1 MRPEREQGEKRGP
14 LHSAED
20 VAASIDIDR
29 DGAGLLGGN
38 GHVSSEDWLSAATG
52 GRPKPRSLRACC
64 RVDQA
69 AFQHALPYVGTPRV
83 YEDLRWHIR
92 TSSYTVFFMTN
103 RRELPKPTEGE
114 LELLTILWDRGEA
127 TVRELFDAVN
137 TRRPIVYTGVLKLL
151 QIMTDKGL
159 VERNETERA
168 HVYRSAVAKEE
179 TQQRFMREIS
189 DRFFA
194 GSAGKLALRAL
205 EMEAASE
212 EDLNEIRKLLR
223 RKREK

>member
-1 MRPEREQGEKRGP
+1 
-14 LHSAED
+14 
-20 VAASIDIDR
+20 
-29 DGAGLLGGN
+29 
-38 GHVSSEDWLSAATG
+38 
-52 GRPKPRSLRACC
+52 
-64 RVDQA
+64 
-69 AFQHALPYVGTPRV
+69 
-83 YEDLRWHIR
+83 
-92 TSSYTVFFMTN
+92 MTT

-114 LELLTILWDRGEA
+114 LELLAILWDRGQA

-137 TRRPIVYTGVLKLL
+137 VKRPVVYTGVLKLL

-168 HVYRSAVAKEE
+168 HVYRAAVAREE

-194 GSAGKLALRAL
+194 GSAAQLALRAL

-212 EDLNEIRKLLR
+212 EDLNEIRKLLS
-223 RKREK
+223 RKREQQ